1 VPIIISESITLKIEL
16 GLLNDLSGFIAVAL
30 IDADSGLVVKQL
42 AKQQFDLELA
52 SALNTEVVKA
62 KRRAVDVLNLR
73 DDIEDILITLGKQYH
88 LIRPLENLP
97 QYFLYLAVD
106 RASGNLGLAR
116 TFLRKVEQT
125 IDM

>member
-1 VPIIISESITLKIEL
+1 MKIEL

-30 IDADSGLVVKQL
+30 IDSDSGLVVKQL
-42 AKQQFDLELA
+42 IKQPFDLELA

-62 KRRAVDVLNLR
+62 KRRAVDVLHLE
-73 DDIEDILITLGKQYH
+73 DEIEDILITLGKQYH
-88 LIRPLENLP
+88 LIRPLEYLP

-106 RASGNLGLAR
+106 RANGNLGLAR